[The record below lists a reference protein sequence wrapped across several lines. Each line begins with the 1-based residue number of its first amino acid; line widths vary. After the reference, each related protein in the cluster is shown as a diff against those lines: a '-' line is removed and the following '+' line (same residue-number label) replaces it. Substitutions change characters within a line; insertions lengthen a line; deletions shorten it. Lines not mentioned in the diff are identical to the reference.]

1 MSTEQETERAQIP
14 PLGWTIPRWLEPFNR
29 TELAYLAERQDMRCR
44 ELRNIIT
51 RLREELRRAEQEPTK

>member
-1 MSTEQETERAQIP
+1 MNAEQQTERGQIP

-44 ELRNIIT
+44 QMRQTIN
-51 RLREELRRAEQEPTK
+51 RLRAQLEKESTK